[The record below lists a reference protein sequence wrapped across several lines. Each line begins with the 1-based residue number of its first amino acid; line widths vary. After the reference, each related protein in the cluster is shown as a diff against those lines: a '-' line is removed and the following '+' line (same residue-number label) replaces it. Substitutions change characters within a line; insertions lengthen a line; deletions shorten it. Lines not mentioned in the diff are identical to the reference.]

1 VSSSEQDA
9 IYITVGRAGEAV
21 RGFTWRIWAR
31 STSFY
36 LKSRAPGMNHLK
48 LSLHGIDPR
57 HEGKEGFKIGM
68 DPEPAFQQ
76 AVDEGRVAALR
87 TGSWPI
93 WFPGQRLNNDST
105 LVGRLRWTWDACTRL
120 GPAPHPGELKKGAA
134 GLVAPLPPE
143 PGDAVDVDLILS
155 QGKPYWPSEKKARQD
170 NACLGPLRNTAGD
183 WLTGVVVKRLAYQYA
198 PPETA
203 IGPRPKNSS
212 DEIRAVSA
220 AIDETGFLWLIEQ
233 RMSRQELTALSAD
246 RQGSHR
252 P

>member
-1 VSSSEQDA
+1 
-9 IYITVGRAGEAV
+9 
-21 RGFTWRIWAR
+21 
-31 STSFY
+31 
-36 LKSRAPGMNHLK
+36 MNHLK